1 MANKVKLSDAVL
13 RKLKPQSKKSLIWD
27 THQRGLALQMQPSG
41 FRSWKCIYSRHG
53 RVRWF
58 HLGAAD
64 AISLSDARK
73 LAARVMFKVSEG
85 GDPQAERRAE
95 RTRGTFA
102 ELAEQYVQQYAKKK
116 NKSWA
121 QAERDVRVYALPR
134 LGNLPANGITRADI
148 KSLMTSI
155 AAPVLANKVVSLL
168 SPIFTWAIREE
179 LGVTVNPCSKIIM
192 NETQSRER
200 VLADSEVPRFWTA
213 FDDAGLIAGSAL
225 KIILL
230 TGQRPGEVRHMRR
243 EHLVDDWWQMP
254 GKADPQTGW
263 PGTKNGNGHRV
274 WLPKAVRDLLADLDN
289 GTNAGFV
296 FHGERGQPITDL
308 TEPMR
313 RICSRLGIADTV
325 RPHDLRRSHGTFITR
340 LGFGRDS
347 MNRIQNHVDGGIASV
362 YDRHSYSNENKKI
375 MEAVAAAIVSLAEG
389 KTASNVVTAK
399 FGR

>member
-347 MNRIQNHVDGGIASV
+347 MNRIQNHVDGDIASV

>member
-274 WLPKAVRDLLADLDN
+274 WLPKAVRDLLADLYN